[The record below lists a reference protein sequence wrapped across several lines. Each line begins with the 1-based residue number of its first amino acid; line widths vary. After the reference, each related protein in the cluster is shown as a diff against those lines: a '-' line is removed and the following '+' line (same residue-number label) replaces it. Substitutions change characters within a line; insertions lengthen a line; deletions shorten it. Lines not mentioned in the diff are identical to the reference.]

1 MADIIALLAT
11 LTGVLVMLGAR
22 RGRPHPVPDPPSIV
36 TAPVR
41 QPDPYVLPLPPPRRA
56 RERRW
61 FKHAR
66 AAGRPV
72 LRPSEEACWAPT
84 RPSEHT
90 DRPSPRPREPDWDTS
105 DDLVRPYVREAMGEE
120 WRTWGWE
127 SRHE

>member
-1 MADIIALLAT
+1 MPDIIALLAA
-11 LTGVLVMLGAR
+11 LLGVLVTFGAR
-22 RGRPHPVPDPPSIV
+22 RERPVPDPRSDCV

-41 QPDPYVLPLPPPRRA
+41 KPDPYVMPLPPPGRA

-72 LRPSEEACWAPT
+72 LRPSEEACWKP
-84 RPSEHT
+84 
-90 DRPSPRPREPDWDTS
+90 PRPTERTDWLPPRPWERQWDAP